1 MRKRTDS
8 DEERKENEN
17 EVGRNLSTVVDPNG
31 IPVGPHRAPM
41 RPQWDPFGPMSAP
54 QGSHFGDLASGSRPT
69 GRLRIARHIMPR
81 HATPCHATPCH
92 IQRHTHTLCHA
103 TPHHTHTMPFGSRI
117 LSRRNRVGKLVSN
130 VCESV
135 THFHKPTAR
144 RQDALLTK
152 ANMNSGPLC
161 LSHWTKDKG
170 TEDSTRRIL
179 PEKSVGVAPCM
190 AVGLDPIRV
199 HVCMCVRMCACVSV
213 CVCVHAC
220 ACVHMW
226 RLVYALCTTHYAV
239 HPVGLLVPL
248 AQGCESVAQFK
259 RLTVAL
265 SVRPIVQRTE
275 GQRTA

>member
-1 MRKRTDS
+1 M
-8 DEERKENEN
+8 
-17 EVGRNLSTVVDPNG
+17 
-31 IPVGPHRAPM
+31 
-41 RPQWDPFGPMSAP
+41 
-54 QGSHFGDLASGSRPT
+54 
-69 GRLRIARHIMPR
+69 
-81 HATPCHATPCH
+81 
-92 IQRHTHTLCHA
+92 
-103 TPHHTHTMPFGSRI
+103 
-117 LSRRNRVGKLVSN
+117 NRVGKLVSD

-170 TEDSTRRIL
+170 TEDRMRHNL

-199 HVCMCVRMCACVSV
+199 HVCMCVRMYACVRVYVCACV
-213 CVCVHAC
+213 CMC
-220 ACVHMW
+220 AYVEVSLRTMRTSLRSTPCRSLSSSGSRV
-226 RLVYALCTTHYAV
+226 R
-239 HPVGLLVPL
+239 
-248 AQGCESVAQFK
+248 VAQFK